1 MVSPVPDLQTL
12 QNFYRNQLHEGDR
25 AFHDWYRFI
34 LSFPPHLVRAYIDQF
49 GLTAD
54 AMILDPFCGTGTTLV
69 EAKKCG
75 IPAMGIEANP
85 MAHFA
90 SQTKNYWQLT
100 PERVMAGVDRVL
112 AQAIAEPVTQ
122 DLLRFTPEQEALLL
136 KNSICD
142 RPLHQCLLLA
152 NAIAELPDPLVQN
165 LCKLALADVAVQTA
179 SNLKFGP
186 EVGIR
191 RTKVEDADVLA
202 AWQLKVTEMAAD
214 LGQVQGQAMAIT
226 RCDRGDARRL
236 SLACAPESIDAVI
249 TSPPYPNEKDYT
261 RTTRLESVLLGF
273 LRNQQDLRHLKQSL
287 LRSNTRNVFSAD
299 QDDAWIAENPNV
311 LEVAAAIE
319 ERKHAL
325 QKTSGFERLYSR
337 VVTLY
342 FGGMKRHLADLR
354 PILRPGAQLA
364 YVVGDQASFLQVL
377 VRTGE
382 LLADV
387 AESLG
392 YEVVSLDLFRTRV
405 SSKTGEHL
413 REEVVRLQWRGGHTH
428 RQNGE
433 ESLY

>member
-1 MVSPVPDLQTL
+1 MFSPVSDLQPL
-12 QNFYRNQLHEGDR
+12 QNFYRNQLHECDR

-49 GLTAD
+49 GLTEEAV
-54 AMILDPFCGTGTTLV
+54 ILDPFCGTGTTLV

-90 SQTKNYWQLT
+90 SQTKTHWQLD
-100 PERVMAGVDRVL
+100 PQLIMAGAERVL
-112 AQAIAEPVTQ
+112 AQVTAQPVTQ
-122 DLLRFTPEQEALLL
+122 DWLRFTPEQEALLL

-142 RPLHQCLLLA
+142 RPLHQCLRLA
-152 NAIAELPDPLVQN
+152 NAIAEFPDTPGQN
-165 LCKLALADVAVQTA
+165 LCKLALADVAVQVA

-191 RTKVEDADVLA
+191 RTKLEDVDVLT
-202 AWQLKVTEMAAD
+202 AWQQKVTEMAAD
-214 LGQVQGQAMAIT
+214 LGRVQGQAISMT
-226 RCDRGDARRL
+226 TCYRGDARSL
-236 SLACAPESIDAVI
+236 SPGLAPESIDAVI

-273 LRNQQDLRHLKQSL
+273 LRNKQDLRHLKQSL
-287 LRSNTRNVFSAD
+287 LRSNTRNVYTAD
-299 QDDAWIAENPNV
+299 QDDVWIADNAKV
-311 LEVAAAIE
+311 LQLAATIE
-319 ERKHAL
+319 ERKRAL

-342 FGGMKRHLADLR
+342 FGGMKRHLAELR
-354 PILRPGAQLA
+354 PMLRPGAQLA

-392 YEVVSLDLFRTRV
+392 YEVVNLDLFRTRV

-413 REEVVRLQWRGGHTH
+413 REEVVCLRWKG
-428 RQNGE
+428 
-433 ESLY
+433 